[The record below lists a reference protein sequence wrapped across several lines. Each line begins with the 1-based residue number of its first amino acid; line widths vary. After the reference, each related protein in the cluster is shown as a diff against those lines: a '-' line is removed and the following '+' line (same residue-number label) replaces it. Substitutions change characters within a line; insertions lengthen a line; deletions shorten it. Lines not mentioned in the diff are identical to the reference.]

1 MTLSA
6 RSRPFDATAVL
17 GRARIR
23 FASRLRRW
31 VAARWREA
39 ARGRALPAAVSA
51 EFAFERG
58 ERVLSVSRD
67 RDGECA
73 LVATDRALYHRVLPH
88 RVLPHRVLP
97 HRADADG
104 WSRLGWEQ
112 IARVGWD
119 AAAGQLVIIGLADV
133 AGLAGAAPPRT
144 TVPLRGRGTVP
155 ELAQER
161 VTHTKLGQWHLLVA
175 GTHRVLVEVRRRPV
189 TGELLWFV
197 TSGANGSGSS
207 NPDIG
212 AHVERAVARLL
223 TDFGVT
229 PQSGT
234 GLSLSQAPVNP
245 TEGAG

>member
-6 RSRPFDATAVL
+6 RSRPFDATVVL
-17 GRARIR
+17 GRARFR

-31 VAARWREA
+31 VAARWRES

-51 EFAFERG
+51 ELAFERG

-67 RDGECA
+67 RDGERA

-88 RVLPHRVLP
+88 RV
-97 HRADADG
+97 DADGWSRLG

-112 IARVGWD
+112 IARGGGD
-119 AAAGQLVIIGLADV
+119 AAAGQLVIIGLAGV

-144 TVPLRGRGTVP
+144 AVPLHRRGTVP

-212 AHVERAVARLL
+212 AHVERAIARLC
-223 TDFGVT
+223 TDFGIT

-234 GLSLSQAPVNP
+234 GLSLS
-245 TEGAG
+245 